1 MATAPSST
9 EDNQEQLKT
18 RVKQLSILHGI
29 ARAVTSVLDLQS
41 ALNRIV
47 DAAVYLSGAEEGFLM
62 LVDEQS
68 QELHLRAGKGLE
80 DKAAKVMRLPVNDSM
95 AGQVVQTGKPLRM
108 GGKSGNRDIKVKTG
122 YLVKAILKVPIKGHD
137 GRVLGVLS
145 VDHAIDSFKTFS
157 DQHVSLLTSLAD
169 YASIAI
175 ENARRY
181 EEVSRRA
188 EALRQSLSEA
198 GEATRIPSR
207 DADQDALQKFNEG
220 LRHQQTVVDQVR
232 KRVETLADELRARS
246 DTAAEIADRLHAW
259 NEQAENLI
267 PQLDWIVQTALPRKA
282 TGQLAD
288 IAGETEGISI
298 IDILLE
304 NLSSGV
310 LLCNANGVVV
320 QASQSVPKIVERP
333 AEQIVH
339 HPLQDLFPDD
349 AHWEYL
355 VGSVRLALALGDKHI
370 PPPPEARATFYL
382 AEKMLH
388 ASLYP
393 TNRYHNQGIAI
404 VTIIQDLSLPM
415 AGWRVRDETVNALS
429 ESLRTPLAAIYSY
442 GDLLLNESVG
452 LITTAQRQYLERI
465 RVSVDQ
471 MEATLRRFITMLKD
485 DLAAQGGQGANLRTA
500 FQDAVDAAREELT
513 LAGVELDLDLET
525 TLPPVHV
532 APEFFTRVMTDLLLK
547 AGAHTPSGG
556 TLSLSA
562 KVQTGETGP
571 DYLVVGISGLAAKSQ
586 EAQPVKDDIDL
597 RSIAKAVQYQGGRLW
612 VDADY
617 QGTWQI
623 SFLLPVAA

>member
-1 MATAPSST
+1 
-9 EDNQEQLKT
+9 
-18 RVKQLSILHGI
+18 
-29 ARAVTSVLDLQS
+29 
-41 ALNRIV
+41 
-47 DAAVYLSGAEEGFLM
+47 
-62 LVDEQS
+62 
-68 QELHLRAGKGLE
+68 
-80 DKAAKVMRLPVNDSM
+80 
-95 AGQVVQTGKPLRM
+95 
-108 GGKSGNRDIKVKTG
+108 
-122 YLVKAILKVPIKGHD
+122 
-137 GRVLGVLS
+137 
-145 VDHAIDSFKTFS
+145 
-157 DQHVSLLTSLAD
+157 
-169 YASIAI
+169 
-175 ENARRY
+175 
-181 EEVSRRA
+181 
-188 EALRQSLSEA
+188 
-198 GEATRIPSR
+198 
-207 DADQDALQKFNEG
+207 
-220 LRHQQTVVDQVR
+220 
-232 KRVETLADELRARS
+232 
-246 DTAAEIADRLHAW
+246 
-259 NEQAENLI
+259 
-267 PQLDWIVQTALPRKA
+267 
-282 TGQLAD
+282 
-288 IAGETEGISI
+288 
-298 IDILLE
+298 
-304 NLSSGV
+304 
-310 LLCNANGVVV
+310 
-320 QASQSVPKIVERP
+320 
-333 AEQIVH
+333 
-339 HPLQDLFPDD
+339 
-349 AHWEYL
+349 
-355 VGSVRLALALGDKHI
+355 
-370 PPPPEARATFYL
+370 
-382 AEKMLH
+382 MLH